1 MLPLI
6 GDEDVH
12 KRGEFGL
19 RNAVS
24 LPLIEKEDI
33 RKKKKSKRKKYAYLK
48 GKVLKLVPW
57 IYSEIDRIDREGN
70 WRRAI
75 TMRTRDVAK
84 DLGLENKSDAAIYS
98 WLRFLLYYEG
108 IGVHI
113 KNNGKE
119 NFFTMRKL
127 DGFGGEGFPQSMLKT
142 FNNMDLDGWYIK
154 RQRDFLT
161 VKHSIRKEF
170 NKDIGWTYILESD
183 GNIYFDRRN
192 LTEEQ
197 AIEFAKYLS
206 GKDYHAPD
214 FVYLTPVNVV
224 LTDEYLR
231 NRYRND
237 NFDADK
243 VGREFRVVKSGD
255 DFIVTSIY
263 GKESEIREFDV
274 DSLIKGC
281 NVYSIL
287 SAFTNIINVER
298 VPERIEIL
306 KKILPGIKSK
316 NVVVLQ
322 GKKLII
328 TNSIGTFQ
336 ISLIDGTLHKI
347 YAPERKQGPKYI
359 CVGSV
364 HNGTGGFIIH
374 NGHKYGIDRVTDTI
388 LSKMNMLLE
397 EKYPD
402 EITRRQI
409 LT

>member
-1 MLPLI
+1 MLPLVT
-6 GDEDVH
+6 DEDVH
-12 KRGEFGL
+12 KRGDFEPY
-19 RNAVS
+19 NVVN

-33 RKKKKSKRKKYAYLK
+33 RKKKKSKRERYGYLK
-48 GKVLKLVPW
+48 GRVLKLVPW
-57 IYSEIDRIDREGN
+57 IYSEIDRSDN
-70 WRRAI
+70 WRKEI
-75 TMRTRDVAK
+75 TMRARDVAK
-84 DLGLENKSDAAIYS
+84 DLGLESKSDAAIYS
-98 WLRFLLYYEG
+98 GLRFLLYYEG

-127 DGFGGEGFPQSMLKT
+127 DGFGGEGFPQSVLKT
-142 FNNMDLDGWYIK
+142 FDNMDLDGWYIK

-192 LTEEQ
+192 LTEDQ
-197 AIEFAKYLS
+197 AIEFAKYMS

-237 NFDADK
+237 NFDPDK

-255 DFIVTSIY
+255 GFTVTSIY
-263 GKESEIREFDV
+263 GKECEIQEFEV

-281 NVYSIL
+281 NIHSIL
-287 SAFTNIINVER
+287 SAFDNIINIER
-298 VPERIEIL
+298 APERIEIL

-316 NVVVLQ
+316 NIVILQ

-328 TNSIGTFQ
+328 TNSIGTFN
-336 ISLIDGTLHKI
+336 ISIVDGTLHKI
-347 YAPERKQGPKYI
+347 YAPERKQRPKYI

-364 HNGTGGFIIH
+364 HNRTGGFIIY
-374 NGHKYGIDRVTDTI
+374 NGNKYKIDGVTDTI
-388 LSKMNMLLE
+388 LAKMHMLLD

-402 EITRRQI
+402 ETTIRQI